1 MTDNLLLTFNA
12 GSSTV
17 KIGIF
22 KVDGNRP
29 ERIGKAVVDFGT
41 SPLTLHLKEGPE
53 QFELPLKGKAG
64 DDLADLMDEVFRE
77 LGTHFDLDAVTSA
90 GHRIVHGGDVFDG
103 PVELT
108 TETIAKVRSLTEL
121 APLHQPQALRMI
133 RAVRHLRPALFQ
145 TGSFDTTFHT
155 TQSDL
160 VRRLAIPRAYHD
172 QGIKRYGFHGLSYRY
187 VAGALARTAPD
198 IADGKVVIAHLGSGA
213 SLCAIEHGESR
224 DSSMGFSTLDGIPMA
239 TRPGWLDPGVLLHF
253 LGPLGKSLEEVEDML
268 YHKSG
273 LLGVSGFSG
282 DTRELIEDGG
292 AQAREAIDLF
302 TLRIAGE
309 VGRLASTLGGLDALV
324 FTAGIGENQPQIRK
338 SVTEQLLW
346 LGVELDATANEK
358 SALTISTAASRIAV
372 HVIPT
377 DEEQMI
383 AEECL
388 SVLHAKDHPAAS

>member
-1 MTDNLLLTFNA
+1 MTDELLLTFNT

-22 KVDGNRP
+22 RVDGGRP
-29 ERIGKAVVDFGT
+29 ERIGKAVIDFA
-41 SPLTLHLKEGPE
+41 SRPLTLHLKEGPA
-53 QFELPLKGKAG
+53 QFELPLEGAAG
-64 DDLADLMDEVFRE
+64 DDLAELMDEVFRE

-108 TETIAKVRSLTEL
+108 TETLAEVRSLTDL

-133 RAVRHLRPALFQ
+133 KAVRHLRPALLQ
-145 TGSFDTTFHT
+145 TGSFDTTFHA

-160 VRRLAIPRAYHD
+160 VRRFAIPRAYHD

-187 VAGALARTAPD
+187 VAGALAAKAPD
-198 IADGKVVIAHLGSGA
+198 IAQRKVIIAHLGSGA
-213 SLCAIEHGESR
+213 SLCAIENGISR

-253 LGPLGKSLEEVEDML
+253 LGSLGKSVEDVEDML
-268 YHKSG
+268 YYKSG
-273 LLGVSGFSG
+273 LLGVSGLSG
-282 DTRELIEDGG
+282 DTRELLESDSEE
-292 AQAREAIDLF
+292 AREAIDLF

-309 VGRLASTLGGLDALV
+309 VGRLASTLGGVDALV

-338 SVTEQLLW
+338 RVAEQLLW
-346 LGVELDATANEK
+346 LGVELDAAANENN
-358 SALTISTAASRIAV
+358 AVTISTVASRVAV
-372 HVIPT
+372 HVIAT

-388 SVLHAKDHPAAS
+388 SVLRAKDQPAA

>member
-22 KVDGNRP
+22 KVDGDRP

-41 SPLTLHLKEGPE
+41 YPLTLHLKEGPE
-53 QFELPLKGKAG
+53 QFDLPLEGEAS
-64 DDLADLMDEVFRE
+64 DDLAELMDEVFRE
-77 LGTHFDLDAVTSA
+77 LDKHFDLDAVTSA

-108 TETIAKVRSLTEL
+108 AETIAKVQSLTEL

-145 TGSFDTTFHT
+145 TGSFDTTFHA
-155 TQSDL
+155 TQADL

-187 VAGALARTAPD
+187 VAGALVREAPD
-198 IADGKVVIAHLGSGA
+198 IANGKVVIAHLGSGA
-213 SLCAIEHGESR
+213 SLCAIEKGESR

-253 LGPLGKSLEEVEDML
+253 LGPLGKSVEEVEDML

-273 LLGVSGFSG
+273 LLGVSGLSG
-282 DTRELIEDGG
+282 DTRELIADGG
-292 AQAREAIDLF
+292 SQAREAIDLF
-302 TLRIAGE
+302 ALRIAGE
-309 VGRLASTLGGLDALV
+309 VGRLASTVGGLDALV
-324 FTAGIGENQPQIRK
+324 FTAGIGENQPEVRK
-338 SVTEQLLW
+338 RIAERLLW
-346 LGVELDATANEK
+346 LGVELDTAANH
-358 SALTISTAASRIAV
+358 SNALKISTPAARVAV
-372 HVIPT
+372 YVIPT
-377 DEEQMI
+377 DEERMI

-388 SVLHAKDHPAAS
+388 AILNSQP

>member
-22 KVDGNRP
+22 KVDGERP
-29 ERIGKAVVDFGT
+29 KRIGKAVVDFGT
-41 SPLTLHLKEGPE
+41 YPLTLHLKEGPE
-53 QFELPLKGKAG
+53 QFDLPLEGEAG
-64 DDLADLMDEVFRE
+64 DDLAELMDEVFRE
-77 LGTHFDLDAVTSA
+77 LGKHFDLNAVTSA

-108 TETIAKVRSLTEL
+108 TETITKVQSLTEL

-133 RAVRHLRPALFQ
+133 RAVRRLRPTLFQ

-155 TQSDL
+155 TQADL
-160 VRRLAIPRAYHD
+160 VRRFAIPRAYHD

-187 VAGALARTAPD
+187 VAGALVREAPD
-198 IADGKVVIAHLGSGA
+198 LASGKVIIAHLGSGA
-213 SLCAIEHGESR
+213 SLCAIENGESR

-253 LGPLGKSLEEVEDML
+253 LGPLGKSIEEVEDML

-273 LLGVSGFSG
+273 LLGVSDLSG
-282 DTRELIEDGG
+282 DTRELIGDGG
-292 AQAREAIDLF
+292 SQAQEAIDLF
-302 TLRIAGE
+302 ALRIAGE

-324 FTAGIGENQPQIRK
+324 FTAGIGENQPEVRK
-338 SVTEQLLW
+338 RIADRLRW
-346 LGVELDATANEK
+346 LGVELDVAAND
-358 SALTISTAASRIAV
+358 SNALKISTPAAGVAV
-372 HVIPT
+372 YVIPT
-377 DEEQMI
+377 DEERMI

-388 SVLHAKDHPAAS
+388 ATLNSQP

>member
-338 SVTEQLLW
+338 GVTEQLLW

>member
-22 KVDGNRP
+22 KVDGGRP

-41 SPLTLHLKEGPE
+41 YPLMLHLKEGPQ
-53 QFELPLKGKAG
+53 QFELPLTGEAG
-64 DDLADLMDEVFRE
+64 DDLAELMDEVFRE
-77 LGTHFDLDAVTSA
+77 LGTHFDLDTVTSA

-108 TETIAKVRSLTEL
+108 TETLAKVRSLTDL

-133 RAVRHLRPALFQ
+133 RAVRHLRPHLFQ
-145 TGSFDTTFHT
+145 TGSFDTTFHA

-160 VRRLAIPRAYHD
+160 VRRLAIPRAFHD
-172 QGIKRYGFHGLSYRY
+172 EGIKRYGFHGLSYRY
-187 VAGALARTAPD
+187 VAGALAAKAPD

-213 SLCAIEHGESR
+213 SLCAIENGLSR

-253 LGPLGKSLEEVEDML
+253 LGPLGKSVEEVEDML

-273 LLGVSGFSG
+273 LLGVSGISG
-282 DTRELIEDGG
+282 DIRELVNDGG
-292 AQAREAIDLF
+292 DQAREAIDLF

-309 VGRLASTLGGLDALV
+309 IGRLASTLGGLDALV
-324 FTAGIGENQPQIRK
+324 FTAGIGENQPLMRERIAER
-338 SVTEQLLW
+338 LLW
-346 LGVELDATANEK
+346 LGVELDAAANDRN
-358 SALTISTAASRIAV
+358 ALRISSDASRIAV

-388 SVLHAKDHPAAS
+388 SVLQAKDRPAA

>member
-22 KVDGNRP
+22 EVVDDRP

-41 SPLTLHLKEGPE
+41 YPLTLHLKEGPE
-53 QFELPLKGKAG
+53 QFDLPLGGEAG
-64 DDLADLMDEVFRE
+64 DDLAELMDEVFRE
-77 LGTHFDLDAVTSA
+77 LGKHFDLDAVTSA
-90 GHRIVHGGDVFDG
+90 GHRIVHGGDVFGG

-108 TETIAKVRSLTEL
+108 AETIAKVQSLTEL

-145 TGSFDTTFHT
+145 TGSFDTTFHA
-155 TQSDL
+155 TQADL

-198 IADGKVVIAHLGSGA
+198 IADGKIVIAHLGSGA
-213 SLCAIEHGESR
+213 SLCAIENGESR

-273 LLGVSGFSG
+273 LLGVSGISG
-282 DTRELIEDGG
+282 DTRELIGDGG
-292 AQAREAIDLF
+292 SQAQEAIDLF
-302 TLRIAGE
+302 ALRIAGE

-324 FTAGIGENQPQIRK
+324 FTAGIGENQPEVRK
-338 SVTEQLLW
+338 RIADRLLW
-346 LGVELDATANEK
+346 LGVELDAAANG
-358 SALTISTAASRIAV
+358 SNALKISTPAARVAV
-372 HVIPT
+372 HVIST
-377 DEEQMI
+377 DEERMI

-388 SVLHAKDHPAAS
+388 AVLNAQP